1 MSDSSTTAQPI
12 GRMVAWNP
20 NGPNPAGRRWAL
32 GGVLAVHAALAWLL
46 ISGTGQRLV
55 EQVVVPVRLLLSDA
69 APPPPPPPPP
79 TTIRPKAPEPV
90 VKAPP
95 PEPPPVPTPVPTPAP
110 APITAPIPVPAPAPP
125 PIPAPAPV
133 PTPAPPAPAPA
144 PVPAPAAVTPPV
156 ISAPSPAA
164 TAPATNTT
172 PAPRLAPATTVPVP
186 STTPAPSTPTV
197 ARAEV
202 APTPAKAPAA
212 VEGCESRVLSRPNF
226 LPPDSAL
233 VTRDG
238 MSTSYLLSIDRQ
250 GRPTG
255 VKIQKTSGSL
265 ELDETGIDRLM
276 RMRFAPCIKDGVAV
290 PSEFAYNMGWARPK

>member
-1 MSDSSTTAQPI
+1 MSDSSPAVQPI

-55 EQVVVPVRLLLSDA
+55 EQVVVPVRLLLSDT
-69 APPPPPPPPP
+69 APPPPP
-79 TTIRPKAPEPV
+79 TDIKPKAPEPV
-90 VKAPP
+90 AKAPP
-95 PEPPPVPTPVPTPAP
+95 PAQPPAPAPAPPPTPAP
-110 APITAPIPVPAPAPP
+110 APPPTPAPAPAP
-125 PIPAPAPV
+125 APIPAPAPV
-133 PTPAPPAPAPA
+133 APPTPAPAPA
-144 PVPAPAAVTPPV
+144 PAPMSAPAATAPPV
-156 ISAPSPAA
+156 ISAPPAPPAA
-164 TAPATNTT
+164 NAPAVNTT
-172 PAPRLAPATTVPVP
+172 PAPRPAPATTVPAP
-186 STTPAPSTPTV
+186 STAPAPSTPTV

-202 APTPAKAPAA
+202 AQAPAKAPTA

-276 RMRFAPCIKDGVAV
+276 RMRFAPCVRDGVSV